1 MKMYNMFLCA
11 LINFRKWVVNPKIYT
26 LFALILVFNIWN
38 FSGVYDYARMVGEGV
53 SPWMFPHLL
62 IYPTVVP
69 IYGFF
74 TMLLFSDAPFIDRH
88 MPLLLVRTGRMTW
101 LSGQLLYIVLTSLA
115 YTMINFLITIIS
127 FIPYID
133 FTTDWGRVIRTLA
146 VNPSSASNKGIQVTT
161 PVQNS
166 IVSSFSAIEATLIS
180 LVLFFLVTLFIGIV
194 IFSLNLILGKMSGV
208 IVVGVLVFISYFSI
222 FVGQLTVGLKIY
234 YFSPLS
240 WMSLQYIDWHSSGA
254 SPSFAYAITFLLVTS
269 IILIGMTFFSF
280 AKQDI
285 NTAEGLE

>member
-1 MKMYNMFLCA
+1 
-11 LINFRKWVVNPKIYT
+11 
-26 LFALILVFNIWN
+26 
-38 FSGVYDYARMVGEGV
+38 
-53 SPWMFPHLL
+53 
-62 IYPTVVP
+62 
-69 IYGFF
+69 
-74 TMLLFSDAPFIDRH
+74 
-88 MPLLLVRTGRMTW
+88 
-101 LSGQLLYIVLTSLA
+101 
-115 YTMINFLITIIS
+115 S

-180 LVLFFLVTLFIGIV
+180 LVLFFLVTLFIWIV

-240 WMSLQYIDWHSSGA
+240 WMSLQYIDWH
-254 SPSFAYAITFLLVTS
+254 
-269 IILIGMTFFSF
+269 
-280 AKQDI
+280 
-285 NTAEGLE
+285 